1 MTFCEYLPLVCILMK
16 DGVADEQIHSV
27 ERLPIEMMHT
37 PVGAGY
43 RNDIHYA

>member
-1 MTFCEYLPLVCILMK
+1 MK
-16 DGVADEQIHSV
+16 DGVADESIHNLDRLAV
-27 ERLPIEMMHT
+27 ENMHT